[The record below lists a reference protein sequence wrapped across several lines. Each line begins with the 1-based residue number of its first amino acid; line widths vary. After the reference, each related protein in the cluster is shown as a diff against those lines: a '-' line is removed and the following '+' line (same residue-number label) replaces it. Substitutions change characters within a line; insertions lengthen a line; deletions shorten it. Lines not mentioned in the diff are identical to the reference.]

1 MKQNPVYPLKTSRE
15 SSEKEILI
23 SVELTITNLFLK
35 LAFIVYQRWRITEV
49 LYPLSDLINEMLGS
63 I

>member
-1 MKQNPVYPLKTSRE
+1 MKQNPVNPLRTSRE

-35 LAFIVYQRWRITEV
+35 LVFIVYQHWRIRE
-49 LYPLSDLINEMLGS
+49 LLDPLSDLINEMFGR